1 MVECSSATAWHSPSS
16 LRDLRAADGQ
26 TATMALFV
34 ALAAP
39 DRRHRSRHRSTLPV
53 SLRRQRLRQRPPSHT
68 LLCADDR
75 TVLFFDVMDTIVRDP
90 FFRGM
95 HRHFGFD
102 SFDDFIA
109 AKHPHTWVE
118 WECGT
123 VDEAQ
128 LTQRFFRQASELPPR
143 LAPLCRFDSDAFRQ
157 YLLQQYAFVDAGME
171 ALLAELHRQ
180 SHLEL
185 HLFSNYP
192 PYYRLIEQRLQLSRY
207 LRWTAISC
215 ETGLRKPA
223 LEAYRD
229 AARRAHCPLDSCV
242 LIDDR
247 QRNVDAALQAGFRDA
262 IRFGGGSGDL
272 RRALREHGLLK

>member
-1 MVECSSATAWHSPSS
+1 
-16 LRDLRAADGQ
+16 
-26 TATMALFV
+26 MAGFV
-34 ALAAP
+34 APAAP
-39 DRRHRSRHRSTLPV
+39 DRRHRPTHRSALPV
-53 SLRRQRLRQRPPSHT
+53 SLGRHRLRQCRPCHA
-68 LLCADDR
+68 LLCTADR
-75 TVLFFDVMDTIVRDP
+75 TVVFFDVMDTIVRDP

-95 HRHFGFD
+95 HRHFGFN

-118 WECGT
+118 WESGA
-123 VDEAQ
+123 VDESQ
-128 LTQRFFRQASELPPR
+128 LAQRFFRQASELPPR
-143 LAPLCRFDSDAFRQ
+143 LAPLCRFDGDAFRQ

-180 SHLEL
+180 PHLEL

-223 LEAYRD
+223 LEAYWD
-229 AARRAHCPLDSCV
+229 AARRAHCPLDGCI

-247 QRNVDAALQAGFRDA
+247 QCNVDAALQAGFRDA
-262 IRFGGGSGDL
+262 IHFGGGSGDL
-272 RRALREHGLLK
+272 RRALHEHGLLK